1 MAYESGR
8 FADIDDETIL
18 DARTPHDVAAI
29 VDRMSADLSQH
40 PDEWDNH
47 TLERFLDAL
56 ARVLSGL
63 DQLYRN
69 RGEVLPDPPTWSI
82 VAEALVIATGY
93 E

>member
-47 TLERFLDAL
+47 TLERFLDASPGCL
-56 ARVLSGL
+56 ADSTSFTAT
-63 DQLYRN
+63 
-69 RGEVLPDPPTWSI
+69 EVRSCQTRRPGRSLPRPSS
-82 VAEALVIATGY
+82 
-93 E
+93 